1 MCILDV
7 AFAKKTFTSLG
18 CQRYSC
24 IISTFEDTNYMKVKH
39 ALNAIASK
47 LDNAYVTLVRTDIV
61 VPGSVP
67 FFLHSKF
74 LGET

>member
-1 MCILDV
+1 
-7 AFAKKTFTSLG
+7 
-18 CQRYSC
+18 
-24 IISTFEDTNYMKVKH
+24 MKVKH